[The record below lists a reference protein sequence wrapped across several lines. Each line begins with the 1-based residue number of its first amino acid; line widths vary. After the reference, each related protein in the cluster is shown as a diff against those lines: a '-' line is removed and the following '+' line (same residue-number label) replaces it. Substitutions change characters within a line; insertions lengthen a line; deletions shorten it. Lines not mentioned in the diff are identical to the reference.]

1 MSTRE
6 AQQIKAKPK
15 RPNAAPRARKVILY
29 PESDGKPMA
38 DNTRQFEWIVL
49 IKKGL
54 DDLFKNDL
62 NVFIAGDLLWYPL
75 KTHPEINT
83 GPDVMVTI
91 GRPKG
96 HRSSYKQWE
105 EEGLAPQVVF
115 EIWSPS
121 NTLSERAKKLQFYDQ
136 HGVEEYYN
144 YDPYTDVME
153 GWLRRGRKL
162 ARIADMREWVS
173 PRLQIKFG
181 RNGSLESSWKLFHPD
196 GRPFE
201 IFERMSTLR
210 DLAERQTLAERAA
223 KEAAEQQAKQ
233 ERTAK
238 EAERAAKEAAWAKL
252 RELGFDPEQL

>member
-1 MSTRE
+1 MRE
-6 AQQIKAKPK
+6 AQIAKAKPK
-15 RPNAAPRARKVILY
+15 RAPVKPRARKVILY

-54 DDLFKNDL
+54 DDWFKRDL
-62 NVFIAGDLLWYPL
+62 NVFIAGDLLWYPVEGQ
-75 KTHPEINT
+75 PDINT
-83 GPDVMVTI
+83 APDVMVTV

-105 EEGLAPQVVF
+105 EGGLAPQVVF

-121 NTLSERAKKLQFYDQ
+121 NTLSERTKKWQFYDR
-136 HGVEEYYN
+136 HGVEEYYT
-144 YDPYTDVME
+144 YDPLTDVLE

-162 ARIADMREWVS
+162 APIADLNDWVS
-173 PRLQIKFG
+173 PRLKIRFG
-181 RNGSLESSWKLFHPD
+181 RNGSLDSSWRLYFPD

-201 IFERMSTLR
+201 IYERLSTLR
-210 DLAERQTLAERAA
+210 DQAEMQAREERAAKEAERAA
-223 KEAAEQQAKQ
+223 KEAECA
-233 ERTAK
+233 AK

-252 RELGFDPEQL
+252 RELGIDPESL